1 MTDSWPEHNRRAGDA
16 KGGGKPE
23 DIVGIVLRAVALAAL
38 ALSIGLAASL
48 LVDTRHGGYL
58 GVPAAQR

>member
-1 MTDSWPEHNRRAGDA
+1 MTDSWPEHNRRAGDT
-16 KGGGKPE
+16 KRRGESE

-38 ALSIGLAASL
+38 ALGIGLAASL
-48 LVDTRHGGYL
+48 LVDTRHAGYL